1 MKWLTFLLT
10 ASTTAATATTAGT
23 LPPGAQVTNAPT
35 GIVSV
40 LEHEPE
46 DLMETVFAMQVEKT
60 LLEEQAEQARQL
72 EANRTKLDG
81 MISKL
86 HKTVGKTWYVFSGTT
101 PQGWDC
107 SGLVLWA
114 YEQVG
119 ITLEHRASIQ
129 GKAGKVTD
137 APTPGDIVVFTYKG
151 YKSAYHTAI
160 YIGDGLMIHAP
171 RKGEVTRIE
180 SVEQFAGNYSKIT
193 YRNLL
198 DN

>member
-1 MKWLTFLLT
+1 MKT
-10 ASTTAATATTAGT
+10 
-23 LPPGAQVTNAPT
+23 
-35 GIVSV
+35 I
-40 LEHEPE
+40 
-46 DLMETVFAMQVEKT
+46 FAMQVEKT
-60 LLEEQAEQARQL
+60 LLEEQVARAEQL
-72 EANRTKLDG
+72 EANRTKLDA
-81 MISKL
+81 MVSKL
-86 HKTVGKTWYVFSGTT
+86 QKTVGKTWYVFSGAT

-119 ITLEHRASIQ
+119 ITLEHRASLQ
-129 GKAGKVTD
+129 ATAGKVTD

-160 YIGDGLMIHAP
+160 YIGNGLMIHAP
-171 RKGEVTRIE
+171 RRGEVTRIE